1 MNRNKK
7 FRAWD
12 GKKMIYGTKDIIET
26 PVVTFDGRVG
36 WVGDVSCAT
45 DEESYNSF
53 EENKY
58 WEVMQYTGLKDKN
71 GKEIYEGDI
80 VRYTENKLFGDGEN
94 RVGIFIYD
102 EWMARYHIED
112 DRGSWDHIYT
122 WNGTQN
128 KKGGSSIIE
137 VIGNI
142 YENKDINKKL

>member
-80 VRYTENKLFGDGEN
+80 VKVDSEVCVIEWWEGSFLAIRKADKPFGGHSFRYL
-94 RVGIFIYD
+94 
-102 EWMARYHIED
+102 
-112 DRGSWDHIYT
+112 
-122 WNGTQN
+122 
-128 KKGGSSIIE
+128 E